1 MKKEDVQN
9 VASTPVNSPIYP
21 LTEIYFRDREYLN
34 IVYETDKEAL
44 EKVVPEPL
52 KVIDN
57 KIKFEI
63 ISMPDATGLGSY
75 MEAGQVIP
83 VEYNGEQGE
92 FYLSMYVDNQAAI
105 ASGREISAFPK
116 KSGEPNLYVDN
127 DVIVGT
133 LDYRSLRVA
142 QATMGYDYYKMEDQE
157 AIDAITQP
165 QFMLKQFRDY
175 DTTLIKNELTRSQI
189 TDIQLKRAYRSPAR
203 LQLFE
208 HVMAPLAD
216 FPVRKIVDAQ
226 HIIADLSLGQPEPIY
241 DYLKD
246 E

>member
-1 MKKEDVQN
+1 MKLIK
-9 VASTPVNSPIYP
+9 
-21 LTEIYFRDREYLN
+21 
-34 IVYETDKEAL
+34 AL

-116 KSGEPNLYVDN
+116 IG
-127 DVIVGT
+127 
-133 LDYRSLRVA
+133 
-142 QATMGYDYYKMEDQE
+142 
-157 AIDAITQP
+157 
-165 QFMLKQFRDY
+165 
-175 DTTLIKNELTRSQI
+175 
-189 TDIQLKRAYRSPAR
+189 
-203 LQLFE
+203 
-208 HVMAPLAD
+208 
-216 FPVRKIVDAQ
+216 
-226 HIIADLSLGQPEPIY
+226 
-241 DYLKD
+241 
-246 E
+246 